1 MNNLDDLSK
10 TIEREVHVIHD
21 ISHETYERIT
31 NIVSDNDSIKNP
43 INIYDSKTILISKLK
58 PFSYKLLQYIIARLN
73 NVSEKTLHHVLS
85 VVLVKAFKFFPENTD
100 IYLMFCIKSIDADKD
115 KFIKECL
122 KDIVNRMDD
131 EKKIYL
137 NMLLC
142 FISFI
147 VIITGL
153 CFVSNLNAK
162 RKEKKRRSE
171 ILSLR

>member
-1 MNNLDDLSK
+1 MNLDELSK

-21 ISHETYERIT
+21 ISHETYGRIT
-31 NIVSDNDSIKNP
+31 NVINDNDSIKNP
-43 INIYDSKTILISKLK
+43 INIHDSKTILISKLK

-147 VIITGL
+147 VIIAGL
-153 CFVSNLNAK
+153 CFISKLNEK
-162 RKEKKRRSE
+162 RKKRKVIDELVLGR
-171 ILSLR
+171 

>member
-10 TIEREVHVIHD
+10 TIEREVHILHD

-31 NIVSDNDSIKNP
+31 NVVNDNESIKDP
-43 INIYDSKTILISKLK
+43 VNIRDSKTIIISKLK
-58 PFSYKLLQYIIARLN
+58 PFSYKLLQFIIARLD
-73 NVSEKTLHHVLS
+73 NVSKKTLHHIIS
-85 VVLVKAFKFFPENTD
+85 VVLVKAFKFFPDNTD
-100 IYLMFCIKSIDADKD
+100 IYLMFCIKSLDADKD

-142 FISFI
+142 FISFV

-153 CFVSNLNAK
+153 CFVSKLNKK
-162 RKEKKRRSE
+162 RKEIKKQK
-171 ILSLR
+171 LLLN

>member
-10 TIEREVHVIHD
+10 TIEREVHILHD

-31 NIVSDNDSIKNP
+31 NIVNDNESIKDP
-43 INIYDSKTILISKLK
+43 VNIRDSKTIIISKLK
-58 PFSYKLLQYIIARLN
+58 PFSYKLMQFIIARLS
-73 NVSEKTLHHVLS
+73 NVSEKTLHHIIS
-85 VVLVKAFKFFPENTD
+85 VVLVKAFKFFPDNTD
-100 IYLMFCIKSIDADKD
+100 IYLMFCIKSLDADKD

-137 NMLLC
+137 NMLIC
-142 FISFI
+142 FISFV

-153 CFVSNLNAK
+153 CFVSKLNTK
-162 RKEKKRRSE
+162 RKEIKKQQ
-171 ILSLR
+171 LLLK